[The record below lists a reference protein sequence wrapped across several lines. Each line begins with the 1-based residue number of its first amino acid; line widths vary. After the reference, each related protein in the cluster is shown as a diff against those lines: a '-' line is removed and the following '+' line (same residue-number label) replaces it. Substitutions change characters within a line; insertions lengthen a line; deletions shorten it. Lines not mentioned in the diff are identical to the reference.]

1 MGLRAIVG
9 LESTIIQGKL
19 DCDESGKKSM
29 SFNVRVGTTRIAI
42 ITLC

>member
-1 MGLRAIVG
+1 MGPTAIVG

-19 DCDESGKKSM
+19 DFDESGKKSM
-29 SFNVRVGTTRIAI
+29 GFNVRVGTTRIAI